1 MSRLEPDSPDSWSRF
16 RQLELQCRIDGRFKR
31 IRKSK
36 RSSELEK
43 EVEQLRRQLSTFSD
57 TQAARSG
64 GKRPPYDDQQ
74 SEQVSGRES
83 NAGSTSSI
91 ERAPRASE
99 IFATTLPNMTS
110 PDAAHVS
117 DRLVILRD
125 HSLKTVLKR

>member
-1 MSRLEPDSPDSWSRF
+1 M
-16 RQLELQCRIDGRFKR
+16 
-31 IRKSK
+31 
-36 RSSELEK
+36 
-43 EVEQLRRQLSTFSD
+43 EQLRRQLSTFSD
-57 TQAARSG
+57 TQAAGSR

-91 ERAPRASE
+91 ERAPRALE